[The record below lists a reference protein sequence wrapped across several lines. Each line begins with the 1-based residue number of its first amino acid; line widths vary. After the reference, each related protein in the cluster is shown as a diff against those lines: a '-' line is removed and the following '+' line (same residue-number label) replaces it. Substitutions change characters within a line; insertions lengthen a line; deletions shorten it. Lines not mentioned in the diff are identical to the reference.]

1 MMGEEAAVH
10 NGRLSEEGGDM
21 PLHYSRNGYTFRAD
35 QQGLAIEPGPEPIT
49 LTRAE
54 LEQLG
59 VIPRDDYQIPLGAEG
74 ESGASIDRMVIAL
87 AEAMKRCH
95 GTEDAWM
102 AQDLRRAMVVIG
114 GLDEA
119 TAQSI
124 LDQERV

>member
-1 MMGEEAAVH
+1 MQ
-10 NGRLSEEGGDM
+10 
-21 PLHYSRNGYTFRAD
+21 LHYSRNGYTFRAD
-35 QQGLAIEPGPEPIT
+35 QQGLTIEPGPDRIT
-49 LTRAE
+49 LSRAE

-59 VIPRDDYQIPLGAEG
+59 VIPKDEYPIPLGAEG
-74 ESGASIDRMVIAL
+74 ESGAPIDRMVIAL

-102 AQDLRRAMVVIG
+102 AQDLRRARDVIG

-124 LDQERV
+124 LDREGV